1 MKLQCNVHLQLRT
14 TALINP
20 EPSQFFYPLNNFVT
34 YDEAVEYL
42 FSQLPMFH
50 RIGAAAYKPDIGNIS
65 KLCSDLGNP
74 HLKFPVLHIAGSNGK
89 GSTSHLTASVLMEA
103 GYKVGLFTSPHLK
116 DYRERIRVNGK
127 KIDPSFVANFVEQS
141 KASWKSIE
149 PSFFEITTFLAF
161 HYFAEQQVD
170 IAIIEVGMG
179 GRLDSTNIVDPIVTA
194 ITSISLDHTQFLG
207 DTLELIAKEKAGII
221 KEKIPVVLG
230 EIPLGARQEII
241 EIAKLKNAPLTM
253 SASLLPPKSVLEGSY
268 QLFNEK
274 TSFGILLQLQKLNW
288 NISNENITDG
298 FLRVIE
304 NTHLM
309 GRWQVIGNAPLT
321 VAEVAHNEEGITF
334 LVEKIKT
341 LSFNK
346 LHIVIGMV
354 NDKDHS
360 QVLSLLPKEA
370 EYYFVQADIP
380 RALPKE
386 ELQAKASDFM
396 LKGNCYPNV
405 HSGIDAAKAAS
416 SSEDLIVVTG
426 SIFTVAEILPEED

>member
-1 MKLQCNVHLQLRT
+1 VNY
-14 TALINP
+14 
-20 EPSQFFYPLNNFVT
+20 E
-34 YDEAVEYL
+34 EAVEYL

-65 KLCSDLGNP
+65 QLSAALGNP
-74 HLKFPVLHIAGSNGK
+74 HLKFPVVHIAGSNGK

-127 KIDPSFVANFVEQS
+127 KIDPSFVADFVAQS
-141 KASWKSIE
+141 KESWKNIE
-149 PSFFEITTFLAF
+149 PSFFEITTALAF
-161 HYFAEQQVD
+161 HYFAEEKVD
-170 IAIIEVGMG
+170 IAVIEVGMG
-179 GRLDSTNIVDPIVTA
+179 GRLDSTNIVDPVVTA
-194 ITSISLDHTQFLG
+194 ITSISKDHMQFLG

-221 KEKIPVVLG
+221 KEKIPVVIG
-230 EIPLGARQEII
+230 EIPSGARQEII
-241 EIAKLKNAPLTM
+241 EIAKLKNAPLTI
-253 SASLLPPKSVLEGSY
+253 SASLLPPKSALEGSY

-288 NISNENITDG
+288 NISNENIENG

-309 GRWQVIGNAPLT
+309 GRWQVLGTHPLT

-334 LVEKIKT
+334 LVEKLKT
-341 LSFNK
+341 LSFKK

-386 ELQAKASDFM
+386 ELQAKALEFM
-396 LKGNCYPNV
+396 LKGNCYVNV
-405 HSGIDAAKAAS
+405 HSGLEAAKSAS
-416 SSEDLIVVTG
+416 SNDDLILVTG

>member
-1 MKLQCNVHLQLRT
+1 
-14 TALINP
+14 
-20 EPSQFFYPLNNFVT
+20 VT
-34 YDEAVEYL
+34 YEEAVAYL

-65 KLCSDLGNP
+65 QLCEALGNP
-74 HLKFPVLHIAGSNGK
+74 HLKFPVVHIAGSNGK

-127 KIDPSFVANFVEQS
+127 KIDEAFVAEFVSQS
-141 KASWKSIE
+141 KESWKSIE
-149 PSFFEITTFLAF
+149 PSFFEITTALAF
-161 HYFAEQQVD
+161 HYFAEQEVD

-179 GRLDSTNIVDPIVTA
+179 GRLDSTNIVRPSVTA
-194 ITSISLDHTQFLG
+194 ITSISKDHTQFLG

-221 KEKIPVVLG
+221 KQHIPVILG
-230 EIPLGARQEII
+230 ELPDKAKSEIEII
-241 EIAKLKNAPLTM
+241 ALSKESNIIDSTILEA
-253 SASLLPPKSVLEGSY
+253 PKSALEGSY
-268 QLFNEK
+268 QLFNER
-274 TSFGILLQLQKLNW
+274 TSFGIIKELQKLNW
-288 NISNENITDG
+288 NISNENITQG

-304 NTHLM
+304 NTHLL
-309 GRWQVIGNAPLT
+309 GRWQVLGNAPMT
-321 VAEVAHNEEGITF
+321 VAEVAHNEEGIAF

-341 LSFNK
+341 LSFKK
-346 LHIVIGMV
+346 LHVVIGMV

-386 ELQAKASDFM
+386 ELQLKASEFI
-396 LKGNCYPNV
+396 LKGRCYPNV
-405 HSGIDAAKAAS
+405 HSGLQAAQEKSDAN
-416 SSEDLIVVTG
+416 DLIIVTG

>member
-1 MKLQCNVHLQLRT
+1 M
-14 TALINP
+14 
-20 EPSQFFYPLNNFVT
+20 T
-34 YDEAVEYL
+34 YDEAVAYL

-65 KLCSDLGNP
+65 QLCDALGNP
-74 HLKFPVLHIAGSNGK
+74 HLKFPVVHIAGSNGK

-127 KIDPSFVANFVEQS
+127 KIAPSFVANFVEQS
-141 KASWKSIE
+141 KESWKNIE
-149 PSFFEITTFLAF
+149 PSFFEITTALAF
-161 HYFAEQQVD
+161 HYFAQEQVD
-170 IAIIEVGMG
+170 IAVIEVGMG
-179 GRLDSTNIVDPIVTA
+179 GRLDSTNIVNPEVTA

-207 DTLELIAKEKAGII
+207 DTLELIAKEKAGIV
-221 KEKIPVVLG
+221 KENIPVVIG
-230 EIPLGARQEII
+230 EIPSGARREII
-241 EIAKLKNAPLTM
+241 EIAKRKNAPLTI
-253 SASLLPPKSVLEGSY
+253 SASLLPPKSALEGSY

-274 TSFGILLQLQKLNW
+274 TAFGILLQLQKLNW
-288 NISNENITDG
+288 NISNENIATG
-298 FLRVIE
+298 FLRVVE

-309 GRWQVIGNAPLT
+309 GRWQVLASGPLT

-334 LVEKIKT
+334 LAEKLKT
-341 LSFNK
+341 LSFQK

-386 ELQAKASDFM
+386 ELQIKASEFM
-396 LKGNCYPNV
+396 LKGKCYPNV
-405 HSGIDAAKAAS
+405 HSGLDAAKAAS
-416 SSEDLIVVTG
+416 SKDDLIVVTG

>member
-1 MKLQCNVHLQLRT
+1 
-14 TALINP
+14 
-20 EPSQFFYPLNNFVT
+20 VT
-34 YDEAVEYL
+34 YEEAVEYL

-65 KLCSDLGNP
+65 QLCEALGNP
-74 HLKFPVLHIAGSNGK
+74 HLKFPVAHIAGSNGK
-89 GSTSHLTASVLMEA
+89 GSTSHLTASVLIEA

-141 KASWKSIE
+141 KESWKEIE
-149 PSFFEITTFLAF
+149 PSFFEITTALAF

-170 IAIIEVGMG
+170 IAVIEVGMG
-179 GRLDSTNIVDPIVTA
+179 GRLDSTNIVQPVVTA
-194 ITSISLDHTQFLG
+194 ITSISKDHTQFLG

-221 KEKIPVVLG
+221 KEKIPIVLG
-230 EIPLGARQEII
+230 EIPSGAREEII
-241 EIAKLKNAPLTM
+241 EIAKLKNAPLTI
-253 SASLLPPKSVLEGSY
+253 SASLFPPKSALEGSY

-274 TSFGILLQLQKLNW
+274 TSFGILLELQKLKW
-288 NISNENITDG
+288 NISNENIAEG
-298 FLRVIE
+298 FRRVIE

-309 GRWQVIGNAPLT
+309 GRWQILAPEPLT

-334 LVEKIKT
+334 LVEKLKT

-346 LHIVIGMV
+346 LRIVIGMV

-386 ELQAKASDFM
+386 ELQAKASEFM

-405 HSGIDAAKAAS
+405 HSGLDAANAAS
-416 SSEDLIVVTG
+416 SKDDLILVTG

>member
-1 MKLQCNVHLQLRT
+1 
-14 TALINP
+14 
-20 EPSQFFYPLNNFVT
+20 
-34 YDEAVEYL
+34 
-42 FSQLPMFH
+42 MFH

-65 KLCSDLGNP
+65 QLCEALGNP
-74 HLKFPVLHIAGSNGK
+74 HLKFPVVHIAGSNGK
-89 GSTSHLTASVLMEA
+89 GSTSHLTASALMEA

-141 KASWKSIE
+141 KESWKNIE
-149 PSFFEITTFLAF
+149 PSFFEITTALAF
-161 HYFAEQQVD
+161 HYFAHEQVD
-170 IAIIEVGMG
+170 IAVIEVGMG
-179 GRLDSTNIVDPIVTA
+179 GGLDSTNIVDPVVTA

-207 DTLELIAKEKAGII
+207 DTLELIAKEKAGIV
-221 KEKIPVVLG
+221 KENIPVVIG
-230 EIPLGARQEII
+230 EIPSGARQEII
-241 EIAKLKNAPLTM
+241 EIAKLKNAPLTI
-253 SASLLPPKSVLEGSY
+253 SASLLPPKSALEGSY

-288 NISNENITDG
+288 NISNENITEG
-298 FLRVIE
+298 FLRVVE

-309 GRWQVIGNAPLT
+309 GRWQVLATEPLT

-341 LSFNK
+341 LSFQK
-346 LHIVIGMV
+346 LHMVIGMV

-386 ELQAKASDFM
+386 DLQAKASGFM
-396 LKGNCYPNV
+396 LKGNSYPNV
-405 HSGIDAAKAAS
+405 HSGLDAAKAAS
-416 SSEDLIVVTG
+416 SKDDLIVITG

>member
-1 MKLQCNVHLQLRT
+1 
-14 TALINP
+14 
-20 EPSQFFYPLNNFVT
+20 
-34 YDEAVEYL
+34 
-42 FSQLPMFH
+42 MFH

-65 KLCSDLGNP
+65 QLSAALGNP
-74 HLKFPVLHIAGSNGK
+74 HLKFPVVHIAGSNGK

-127 KIDPSFVANFVEQS
+127 KIDPSFVADFVAQS
-141 KASWKSIE
+141 KESWKNIE
-149 PSFFEITTFLAF
+149 PSFFEITTALAF
-161 HYFAEQQVD
+161 HYFAEEKVD
-170 IAIIEVGMG
+170 IAVIEVGMG
-179 GRLDSTNIVDPIVTA
+179 GRLDSTNVVHPVVTA
-194 ITSISLDHTQFLG
+194 ITSISKDHMQFLG

-221 KEKIPVVLG
+221 KEKIPVVIG
-230 EIPLGARQEII
+230 EIPSGARQEII
-241 EIAKLKNAPLTM
+241 EIAKLKNAPLTI
-253 SASLLPPKSVLEGSY
+253 SASLLPPKSALEGSY

-274 TSFGILLQLQKLNW
+274 TSFGILLQLKKLNW
-288 NISNENITDG
+288 NISNENIQNG

-309 GRWQVIGNAPLT
+309 GRWQVLGTHPLT

-334 LVEKIKT
+334 LVEKLKT
-341 LSFNK
+341 LSFKK

-386 ELQAKASDFM
+386 ELQAKALEFM
-396 LKGNCYPNV
+396 FKGSCYVNV
-405 HSGIDAAKAAS
+405 HSGLEAAKSAS
-416 SSEDLIVVTG
+416 SNDDLIVVTG

>member
-1 MKLQCNVHLQLRT
+1 M
-14 TALINP
+14 
-20 EPSQFFYPLNNFVT
+20 T
-34 YDEAVEYL
+34 YEEAVEYL

-65 KLCSDLGNP
+65 QLCEALGNP
-74 HLKFPVLHIAGSNGK
+74 HLKFPVVHIAGSNGK

-127 KIDPSFVANFVEQS
+127 KIDPAFVANFVEQS
-141 KASWKSIE
+141 KESWKNIE
-149 PSFFEITTFLAF
+149 PSFFEITTALAF
-161 HYFAEQQVD
+161 HYFAQEQVD
-170 IAIIEVGMG
+170 IAVIEVGMG
-179 GRLDSTNIVDPIVTA
+179 GRLDSTNIVEPVVTA
-194 ITSISLDHTQFLG
+194 ITSISKDHTQFLG

-230 EIPLGARQEII
+230 EIPSGAREEII
-241 EIAKLKNAPLTM
+241 EIAQLKNAPLTV
-253 SASLLPPKSVLEGSY
+253 SASLLPPISALEGSY

-274 TSFGILLQLQKLNW
+274 TSFGILLELQKSKW
-288 NISNENITDG
+288 NISNENISDG

-309 GRWQVIGNAPLT
+309 GRWQILSKEPLT

-334 LVEKIKT
+334 LVEKLKT
-341 LSFNK
+341 LSFKN
-346 LHIVIGMV
+346 LHVVIGMV

-386 ELQAKASDFM
+386 ELQAKASEFI

-405 HSGIDAAKAAS
+405 HSGLEAAKAAGS
-416 SSEDLIVVTG
+416 KDDLIVVTG
-426 SIFTVAEILPEED
+426 SIFTVAEIFPEED

>member
-1 MKLQCNVHLQLRT
+1 
-14 TALINP
+14 
-20 EPSQFFYPLNNFVT
+20 VT
-34 YDEAVEYL
+34 YEEAVEYL

-65 KLCSDLGNP
+65 QLCEALGNP
-74 HLKFPVLHIAGSNGK
+74 HLKFPVVHIAGSNGK

-141 KASWKSIE
+141 KESWKNIE
-149 PSFFEITTFLAF
+149 PSFFEITTALAF
-161 HYFAEQQVD
+161 HYFALEQVD

-179 GRLDSTNIVDPIVTA
+179 GRLDSTNIVQPVVTA

-221 KEKIPVVLG
+221 KENIPVVIG
-230 EIPLGARQEII
+230 EIPFGARQEII
-241 EIAKLKNAPLTM
+241 EIAQLKNAPLTM
-253 SASLLPPKSVLEGSY
+253 SASLLPPKSALEGSY

-274 TSFGILLQLQKLNW
+274 TSFGILLQLQKMNW
-288 NISNENITDG
+288 NISNENIAKG

-309 GRWQVIGNAPLT
+309 GRWQVLATDPLT

-334 LVEKIKT
+334 LVGKIKT
-341 LSFNK
+341 LSFHK

-386 ELQAKASDFM
+386 ELQAKASEFM

-405 HSGIDAAKAAS
+405 HSGLEAAKAAGAK
-416 SSEDLIVVTG
+416 EDLIVITG

>member
-1 MKLQCNVHLQLRT
+1 
-14 TALINP
+14 
-20 EPSQFFYPLNNFVT
+20 VT
-34 YDEAVEYL
+34 YEEAVEYL

-65 KLCSDLGNP
+65 QLCEALGNP
-74 HLKFPVLHIAGSNGK
+74 HLKFPVVHIAGSNGK

-141 KASWKSIE
+141 KESWKNIE
-149 PSFFEITTFLAF
+149 PSFFEITTALAF
-161 HYFAEQQVD
+161 HYFAQEQVD
-170 IAIIEVGMG
+170 IAVIEVGMG
-179 GRLDSTNIVDPIVTA
+179 GRLDSTNIVQPIVTA
-194 ITSISLDHTQFLG
+194 ITSISKDHTQFLG
-207 DTLELIAKEKAGII
+207 DTHELIAREKGGII
-221 KEKIPVVLG
+221 KQSIPVVLG
-230 EIPLGARQEII
+230 ELPVAAKIEIEII
-241 EIAKLKNAPLTM
+241 AQAKDSNIIDSTTIDA
-253 SASLLPPKSVLEGSY
+253 PKSALEGSY
-268 QLFNEK
+268 QLFNER
-274 TSFGILLQLQKLNW
+274 TSFGIIKELQKLNW
-288 NISNENITDG
+288 KISEEQIQTG
-298 FLRVIE
+298 FSKVIE

-309 GRWQVIGNAPLT
+309 GRWQVIGNKPLT
-321 VAEVAHNEEGITF
+321 VAEVAHNEEGIAF
-334 LVEKIKT
+334 LSQKIKSLT
-341 LSFNK
+341 YNK
-346 LHIVIGMV
+346 LHLVIGMV

-386 ELQAKASDFM
+386 ELQAKASEFM

-405 HSGIDAAKAAS
+405 HSGLEAAKAAGS
-416 SSEDLIVVTG
+416 KEDLIVITG

>member
-1 MKLQCNVHLQLRT
+1 MNY
-14 TALINP
+14 
-20 EPSQFFYPLNNFVT
+20 E
-34 YDEAVEYL
+34 EAVEYL

-65 KLCSDLGNP
+65 QLSAALGNP
-74 HLKFPVLHIAGSNGK
+74 HLKFPVVHIAGSNGK

-127 KIDPSFVANFVEQS
+127 KIDPSFVAKFVTQS
-141 KASWKSIE
+141 KESWINIE
-149 PSFFEITTFLAF
+149 PSFFEITTALAF
-161 HYFAEQQVD
+161 HYFAEEKVD
-170 IAIIEVGMG
+170 IAVIEVGMG
-179 GRLDSTNIVDPIVTA
+179 GRLDSTNVVHPVVTA
-194 ITSISLDHTQFLG
+194 ITSISKDHMQFLG

-221 KEKIPVVLG
+221 KEKIPVVIG
-230 EIPLGARQEII
+230 EIPSGARQEII
-241 EIAKLKNAPLTM
+241 EIAKLKNAPLTI
-253 SASLLPPKSVLEGSY
+253 SASLLPPKSALEGSY

-288 NISNENITDG
+288 NISNENIENG

-309 GRWQVIGNAPLT
+309 GRWQVLGTHPLT

-334 LVEKIKT
+334 LVEKLKT
-341 LSFNK
+341 LSFKK

-386 ELQAKASDFM
+386 ELQAKALEFM
-396 LKGNCYPNV
+396 LKGSCYVNV
-405 HSGIDAAKAAS
+405 HSGLHAAKAAS
-416 SSEDLIVVTG
+416 SKNDLIVVTG

>member
-1 MKLQCNVHLQLRT
+1 M
-14 TALINP
+14 
-20 EPSQFFYPLNNFVT
+20 T
-34 YDEAVEYL
+34 YEEAVEYL

-65 KLCSDLGNP
+65 QLSADLGNP
-74 HLKFPVLHIAGSNGK
+74 HLKFPVVHIAGSNGK
-89 GSTSHLTASVLMEA
+89 GSTSHLIASVLMEA

-116 DYRERIRVNGK
+116 DYRERIRVNGE
-127 KIDPSFVANFVEQS
+127 KIDPLFVANFVEQS
-141 KASWKSIE
+141 KESWKSIE
-149 PSFFEITTFLAF
+149 PSFFEITTALAF

-170 IAIIEVGMG
+170 IAVIEVGMG
-179 GRLDSTNIVDPIVTA
+179 GRLDSTNIVQPLVTA
-194 ITSISLDHTQFLG
+194 ITSISKDHTQFLG
-207 DTLELIAKEKAGII
+207 DTHKLIAREKAGII
-221 KEKIPVVLG
+221 KQNIPIVLG
-230 EIPLGARQEII
+230 ELPNEAKTEIKK
-241 EIAKLKNAPLTM
+241 IAHEKDSNIIDSTILNAPK
-253 SASLLPPKSVLEGSY
+253 SALEGSY
-268 QLFNEK
+268 QLFNER
-274 TSFGILLQLQKLNW
+274 TAFGILQELQKLNW
-288 NISNENITDG
+288 NISEEHIQSG

-321 VAEVAHNEEGITF
+321 VAEVAHNEEGISF
-334 LVEKIKT
+334 LAQKIKS
-341 LSFNK
+341 LSFKK
-346 LHIVIGMV
+346 LHLVIGMV

-386 ELQAKASDFM
+386 ELQAKALEFM

-405 HSGIDAAKAAS
+405 HSGLKTAIENS
-416 SSEDLIVVTG
+416 SVNDLVIVTG

>member
-1 MKLQCNVHLQLRT
+1 
-14 TALINP
+14 
-20 EPSQFFYPLNNFVT
+20 VT
-34 YDEAVEYL
+34 YDEAVAYL

-65 KLCSDLGNP
+65 QLCEALGNP
-74 HLKFPVLHIAGSNGK
+74 HLKFPVVHIAGSNGK

-127 KIDPSFVANFVEQS
+127 KIEPSFVANFVEQS
-141 KASWKSIE
+141 KESWKNIE
-149 PSFFEITTFLAF
+149 PSFFEITTALAF
-161 HYFAEQQVD
+161 HYFAEEQVD
-170 IAIIEVGMG
+170 IAVIEVGMG
-179 GRLDSTNIVDPIVTA
+179 GRLDSTNIVDPVVTA

-221 KEKIPVVLG
+221 KETIPVVLG
-230 EIPLGARQEII
+230 EIPSGARQEII
-241 EIAKLKNAPLTM
+241 EIAKLKNASLTL
-253 SASLLPPKSVLEGSY
+253 SASLLPPKSALEGSY

-274 TSFGILLQLQKLNW
+274 TAFGILLQLQQLNW
-288 NISNENITDG
+288 NISNENIAKG

-309 GRWQVIGNAPLT
+309 GRWQILASEPLT

-334 LVEKIKT
+334 LVEKLKT
-341 LSFNK
+341 LSFHK

-360 QVLSLLPKEA
+360 QVLSLLPQEA
-370 EYYFVQADIP
+370 EYYFVQANIP

-386 ELQAKASDFM
+386 ELQTKASDFM

-405 HSGIDAAKAAS
+405 HSGLDAAKAAS
-416 SSEDLIVVTG
+416 SKDDLIVITG

>member
-1 MKLQCNVHLQLRT
+1 
-14 TALINP
+14 
-20 EPSQFFYPLNNFVT
+20 VT
-34 YDEAVEYL
+34 YEEAVEYL

-65 KLCSDLGNP
+65 QLCDALGNP
-74 HLKFPVLHIAGSNGK
+74 HLKFPVVHVAGSNGK

-127 KIDPSFVANFVEQS
+127 KIDKTFVAEFVAQS
-141 KASWKSIE
+141 KESWKSIE
-149 PSFFEITTFLAF
+149 PSFFEITTALAF
-161 HYFAEQQVD
+161 HYFAEERVE
-170 IAIIEVGMG
+170 IAVIEVGMG
-179 GRLDSTNIVDPIVTA
+179 GRLDSTNIVQPIVTA
-194 ITSISLDHTQFLG
+194 ITSISKDHTQFLG
-207 DTLELIAKEKAGII
+207 DTHELIAREKGGII
-221 KEKIPVVLG
+221 KQNIPIVLG
-230 EIPLGARQEII
+230 KLPIEAKI
-241 EIAKLKNAPLTM
+241 EIEKTAHEKDSNIIDSTILNAPK
-253 SASLLPPKSVLEGSY
+253 SALEGSY
-268 QLFNEK
+268 QLFNER
-274 TSFGILLQLQKLNW
+274 TAFGILQELQKLNW
-288 NISNENITDG
+288 NISNENVAEG
-298 FLRVIE
+298 FLRVME

-309 GRWQVIGNAPLT
+309 GRWQVLANHPLT

-334 LVEKIKT
+334 LVEKLKT
-341 LSFNK
+341 LSFQK

-360 QVLSLLPKEA
+360 QVLSLLPQEA

-386 ELQAKASDFM
+386 ELQTKALEFM

-405 HSGIDAAKAAS
+405 HSGLEAAKAAS
-416 SSEDLIVVTG
+416 SKDDLIVVTG

>member
-1 MKLQCNVHLQLRT
+1 M
-14 TALINP
+14 
-20 EPSQFFYPLNNFVT
+20 T
-34 YDEAVEYL
+34 YDEAVAYL

-65 KLCSDLGNP
+65 QLCDALGNP
-74 HLKFPVLHIAGSNGK
+74 HLKFPVVHIAGSNGK

-141 KASWKSIE
+141 KESWKKIE
-149 PSFFEITTFLAF
+149 PSFFEITTALAF
-161 HYFAEQQVD
+161 HYFAEEQVD
-170 IAIIEVGMG
+170 IAVIEVGMG
-179 GRLDSTNIVDPIVTA
+179 GRLDSTNIVQPVVTA

-221 KEKIPVVLG
+221 KENIPVVIG
-230 EIPLGARQEII
+230 EIPSGARQEII
-241 EIAKLKNAPLTM
+241 EIAKLKNAPLTI
-253 SASLLPPKSVLEGSY
+253 SASLLPPKSALEGSY

-274 TSFGILLQLQKLNW
+274 TSFGILLQLQKMNW
-288 NISNENITDG
+288 NISNEKIATG

-309 GRWQVIGNAPLT
+309 GRWQVLATEPLT

-334 LVEKIKT
+334 LVEKLKT
-341 LSFNK
+341 LSFQK
-346 LHIVIGMV
+346 IHMVIGMV

-386 ELQAKASDFM
+386 DLQAKALDFM

-405 HSGIDAAKAAS
+405 HSGLNAAKAAS
-416 SSEDLIVVTG
+416 SKEDLIVVTG

>member
-1 MKLQCNVHLQLRT
+1 M
-14 TALINP
+14 
-20 EPSQFFYPLNNFVT
+20 T
-34 YDEAVEYL
+34 YEEAVEYL

-65 KLCSDLGNP
+65 QLSADLGNP
-74 HLKFPVLHIAGSNGK
+74 HLKFPVIHIAGSNGK

-127 KIDPSFVANFVEQS
+127 KIDKTFVAEFVAQS
-141 KASWKSIE
+141 KESWKSIE
-149 PSFFEITTFLAF
+149 PSFFEITTALAF
-161 HYFAEQQVD
+161 HYFAQEQVD
-170 IAIIEVGMG
+170 IAVIEVGMG
-179 GRLDSTNIVDPIVTA
+179 GRLDSTNIVQPVVTA

-221 KEKIPVVLG
+221 KENIPVVLG
-230 EIPLGARQEII
+230 EIPFGARQEII
-241 EIAKLKNAPLTM
+241 DIAQLKNAPLTM
-253 SASLLPPKSVLEGSY
+253 SASLLPPKSALEGSY

-274 TSFGILLQLQKLNW
+274 TSFGILLQLQKMNW
-288 NISNENITDG
+288 NISNENIDKG

-309 GRWQVIGNAPLT
+309 GRWQILATGPLT

-334 LVEKIKT
+334 LVGKIKT
-341 LSFNK
+341 LSFHK

-396 LKGNCYPNV
+396 LKGYCYPNV
-405 HSGIDAAKAAS
+405 HSGLKTARENS
-416 SSEDLIVVTG
+416 SANDLVIVTG

>member
-1 MKLQCNVHLQLRT
+1 VNY
-14 TALINP
+14 
-20 EPSQFFYPLNNFVT
+20 E
-34 YDEAVEYL
+34 EAVEYL

-65 KLCSDLGNP
+65 QLSAALGNP
-74 HLKFPVLHIAGSNGK
+74 HLKFPVVHIAGSNGK

-127 KIDPSFVANFVEQS
+127 KIDPSFVANFVEHS
-141 KASWKSIE
+141 KESWKSIE
-149 PSFFEITTFLAF
+149 PSFFEITTALAF
-161 HYFAEQQVD
+161 HYFAEEQVD
-170 IAIIEVGMG
+170 IAVIEVGMG
-179 GRLDSTNIVDPIVTA
+179 GRLDSTNIVQPVVTA
-194 ITSISLDHTQFLG
+194 ITSISKDHMQFLG

-230 EIPLGARQEII
+230 EIPTRARAEILA
-241 EIAKLKNAPLTM
+241 IAKNKNAPVTF
-253 SASLLPPKSVLEGSY
+253 STSLLPPKSALEGSY
-268 QLFNEK
+268 QLFNER
-274 TSFGILLQLQKLNW
+274 TSFGILLELQKLKW
-288 NISNENITDG
+288 NISEEHIQSG

-321 VAEVAHNEEGITF
+321 VAEVAHNEEGISF
-334 LVEKIKT
+334 LSQKIKS
-341 LSFNK
+341 LSFKK
-346 LHIVIGMV
+346 LHMVIGMV

-360 QVLSLLPKEA
+360 QVLSLLPKDA

-386 ELQAKASDFM
+386 ELQIKALEFM
-396 LKGNCYPNV
+396 LKGKCYSSV
-405 HSGIDAAKAAS
+405 H
-416 SSEDLIVVTG
+416 
-426 SIFTVAEILPEED
+426 

>member
-1 MKLQCNVHLQLRT
+1 
-14 TALINP
+14 
-20 EPSQFFYPLNNFVT
+20 
-34 YDEAVEYL
+34 
-42 FSQLPMFH
+42 MFH

-65 KLCSDLGNP
+65 QLCQALGNP
-74 HLKFPVLHIAGSNGK
+74 HLKFPVVHIAGSNGK

-141 KASWKSIE
+141 KESWKSIE
-149 PSFFEITTFLAF
+149 PSFFEITTALAF
-161 HYFAEQQVD
+161 HYFAQEQVD
-170 IAIIEVGMG
+170 IAVIEVGMG
-179 GRLDSTNIVDPIVTA
+179 GRLDSTNIVQPVVTA

-207 DTLELIAKEKAGII
+207 GTLELIAKEKAGII
-221 KEKIPVVLG
+221 KENIPVVIG
-230 EIPLGARQEII
+230 EIPSGARQEII
-241 EIAKLKNAPLTM
+241 EIAKLKNAPLTI
-253 SASLLPPKSVLEGSY
+253 SASLLPPKSALEGSY

-288 NISNENITDG
+288 NISNENITEG
-298 FLRVIE
+298 FLRVVE

-309 GRWQVIGNAPLT
+309 GRWQVLATEPLT

-334 LVEKIKT
+334 LVEKLKT
-341 LSFNK
+341 LSFHK
-346 LHIVIGMV
+346 LHMVIGMV

-405 HSGIDAAKAAS
+405 HSGLETAKAVAS
-416 SSEDLIVVTG
+416 KDDLIVVTG

>member
-1 MKLQCNVHLQLRT
+1 MNY
-14 TALINP
+14 
-20 EPSQFFYPLNNFVT
+20 E
-34 YDEAVEYL
+34 EAVEYL

-65 KLCSDLGNP
+65 QLSAALGNP
-74 HLKFPVLHIAGSNGK
+74 HLKFPVVHIAGSNGK

-127 KIDPSFVANFVEQS
+127 KIDPSFVADFVAQS
-141 KASWKSIE
+141 KESWKNIE
-149 PSFFEITTFLAF
+149 PSFFEITTALAF
-161 HYFAEQQVD
+161 HYFAEEKVD
-170 IAIIEVGMG
+170 IAVIEVGMG
-179 GRLDSTNIVDPIVTA
+179 GRLDSTNIVDPVVTA
-194 ITSISLDHTQFLG
+194 ITSISKDHMQFLG

-221 KEKIPVVLG
+221 KEKIPVVIG
-230 EIPLGARQEII
+230 EIPSGARQEII
-241 EIAKLKNAPLTM
+241 EIAKLKNAPVTI
-253 SASLLPPKSVLEGSY
+253 SASLLPPKSALEGSY

-274 TSFGILLQLQKLNW
+274 TSFGILLQLKKLNW
-288 NISNENITDG
+288 NISNENIENG

-309 GRWQVIGNAPLT
+309 GRWQVLGTHPLT

-334 LVEKIKT
+334 LVEKLKT
-341 LSFNK
+341 LSFKK

-386 ELQAKASDFM
+386 ELQAKALEFM
-396 LKGNCYPNV
+396 LKGSYYVNV
-405 HSGIDAAKAAS
+405 HSGLEAAKSAS
-416 SSEDLIVVTG
+416 SNDDLIVVTG

>member
-1 MKLQCNVHLQLRT
+1 M
-14 TALINP
+14 
-20 EPSQFFYPLNNFVT
+20 T
-34 YDEAVEYL
+34 YDEAVAYL

-65 KLCSDLGNP
+65 QLCEALGNP
-74 HLKFPVLHIAGSNGK
+74 HLKFPVVHIAGSNGK

-127 KIDPSFVANFVEQS
+127 KIDPSFVADFVEKS
-141 KASWKSIE
+141 KESWKNIE
-149 PSFFEITTFLAF
+149 PSFFEITTALAF
-161 HYFAEQQVD
+161 HYFAQEQVD
-170 IAIIEVGMG
+170 IAVIEVGMG
-179 GRLDSTNIVDPIVTA
+179 GRLDSTNIVHPVVTA

-221 KEKIPVVLG
+221 KETIPVVLG
-230 EIPLGARQEII
+230 EIPSGARQEII
-241 EIAKLKNAPLTM
+241 EIAKLKNASLTI
-253 SASLLPPKSVLEGSY
+253 SASLLPPKSALEGSY

-274 TSFGILLQLQKLNW
+274 TAFGILLQLQQLNW
-288 NISNENITDG
+288 NISNENIAKG

-309 GRWQVIGNAPLT
+309 GRWQILASEPLT

-334 LVEKIKT
+334 LVEKLKT
-341 LSFNK
+341 LSFHK

-360 QVLSLLPKEA
+360 QVLSLLPQEA
-370 EYYFVQADIP
+370 EYYFVQANIP

-386 ELQAKASDFM
+386 ELQTKASDFM

-405 HSGIDAAKAAS
+405 HSGVDAAKAAS
-416 SSEDLIVVTG
+416 SKDDLIVITG

>member
-1 MKLQCNVHLQLRT
+1 
-14 TALINP
+14 
-20 EPSQFFYPLNNFVT
+20 VT
-34 YDEAVEYL
+34 YEEAVEYL

-65 KLCSDLGNP
+65 QLCEALGNP
-74 HLKFPVLHIAGSNGK
+74 HLKFPVVHIAGSNGK

-127 KIDPSFVANFVEQS
+127 KIDKSFVAEFVEHS
-141 KASWKSIE
+141 KESWRSIE
-149 PSFFEITTFLAF
+149 PSFFEITTALAF
-161 HYFAEQQVD
+161 HYFAKQSVD

-179 GRLDSTNIVDPIVTA
+179 GRLDSTNIVQPVVTA
-194 ITSISLDHTQFLG
+194 ITSISKDHTQFLG

-221 KEKIPVVLG
+221 KEKIPVILG
-230 EIPLGARQEII
+230 DIPTSARQEII
-241 EIAKLKNAPLTM
+241 EIAKLKNAPVTI
-253 SASLLPPKSVLEGSY
+253 STSLLPPKSALEGSY

-274 TSFGILLQLQKLNW
+274 TSFGILLQLQKMNW
-288 NISNENITDG
+288 NISNENIAKG
-298 FLRVIE
+298 FLSVIE

-309 GRWQVIGNAPLT
+309 GRWQLLSTEPLT

-334 LVEKIKT
+334 LVDKLKT
-341 LSFNK
+341 LSFHK

-360 QVLSLLPKEA
+360 RVLSLLPKEA

-380 RALPKE
+380 RALPKK
-386 ELQAKASDFM
+386 ELQAKALDFM

-405 HSGIDAAKAAS
+405 RSGLKAANIAS
-416 SSEDLIVVTG
+416 SKDDLILVTG

>member
-1 MKLQCNVHLQLRT
+1 
-14 TALINP
+14 
-20 EPSQFFYPLNNFVT
+20 
-34 YDEAVEYL
+34 
-42 FSQLPMFH
+42 MFH

-65 KLCSDLGNP
+65 QLSAALGNP
-74 HLKFPVLHIAGSNGK
+74 HLKFPVVHIAGSNGK

-127 KIDPSFVANFVEQS
+127 KIDPSFVADFVAQS
-141 KASWKSIE
+141 KESWKNIE
-149 PSFFEITTFLAF
+149 PSFFEITTALAF
-161 HYFAEQQVD
+161 HYFAEEKVD
-170 IAIIEVGMG
+170 IAVIEVGMG
-179 GRLDSTNIVDPIVTA
+179 GRLDSTNVVHPVVTA
-194 ITSISLDHTQFLG
+194 ITSISKDHMQFLG

-221 KEKIPVVLG
+221 KEKIPVVIG
-230 EIPLGARQEII
+230 EIPSGARQEII
-241 EIAKLKNAPLTM
+241 EIAKLKNAPLTI
-253 SASLLPPKSVLEGSY
+253 SASLLPPKSALEGSY

-288 NISNENITDG
+288 NISNENIENG

-309 GRWQVIGNAPLT
+309 GRWQVLGTHPLT

-334 LVEKIKT
+334 LVEKLKT
-341 LSFNK
+341 LSFKK

-386 ELQAKASDFM
+386 ELQAKALEFM
-396 LKGNCYPNV
+396 LKGSYYVNV
-405 HSGIDAAKAAS
+405 HSGLEAANAAAS
-416 SSEDLIVVTG
+416 KDDLIVVTG

>member
-1 MKLQCNVHLQLRT
+1 
-14 TALINP
+14 
-20 EPSQFFYPLNNFVT
+20 VT
-34 YDEAVEYL
+34 YEEAVEYL

-65 KLCSDLGNP
+65 QLSADLGNP
-74 HLKFPVLHIAGSNGK
+74 HLKFPVVHIAGSNGK
-89 GSTSHLTASVLMEA
+89 GSTSHLIASVLMEA

-141 KASWKSIE
+141 KESWKSIE
-149 PSFFEITTFLAF
+149 PSFFEITTALAF
-161 HYFAEQQVD
+161 HYFAEQKVD

-179 GRLDSTNIVDPIVTA
+179 GRLDSTNIVEPLVTA
-194 ITSISLDHTQFLG
+194 ITSISKDHTQFLG
-207 DTLELIAKEKAGII
+207 DTHELIAREKAGII
-221 KEKIPVVLG
+221 KQNIPIVLG
-230 EIPLGARQEII
+230 ELPIEAKTEI
-241 EIAKLKNAPLTM
+241 EKIAHEKDSNIIDSTILKA
-253 SASLLPPKSVLEGSY
+253 PKSALEGSY
-268 QLFNEK
+268 QLFNER
-274 TSFGILLQLQKLNW
+274 TAFGILQELQKLNW
-288 NISNENITDG
+288 IISEEHIQSG

-321 VAEVAHNEEGITF
+321 IAEVAHNEEGISF
-334 LVEKIKT
+334 LSQKIKS
-341 LSFNK
+341 LSFKK

-360 QVLSLLPKEA
+360 QVLSLLPIEA

-386 ELQAKASDFM
+386 ELQIKALEFM

-405 HSGIDAAKAAS
+405 HSGLKAAHENS
-416 SSEDLIVVTG
+416 SANDLIIVTG
-426 SIFTVAEILPEED
+426 SIFTVAEILPEEV

>member
-1 MKLQCNVHLQLRT
+1 M
-14 TALINP
+14 
-20 EPSQFFYPLNNFVT
+20 T
-34 YDEAVEYL
+34 YEEAVEYL

-65 KLCSDLGNP
+65 QLSADLGNP
-74 HLKFPVLHIAGSNGK
+74 HLKFPVVHIAGSNGK
-89 GSTSHLTASVLMEA
+89 GSTSHLIASVLMEA

-141 KASWKSIE
+141 KESWKSIE
-149 PSFFEITTFLAF
+149 PSFFEITTALAF
-161 HYFAEQQVD
+161 HYFAEQKVD

-179 GRLDSTNIVDPIVTA
+179 GRLDSTNIVQPLVTA
-194 ITSISLDHTQFLG
+194 ITSISKDHTQFLG
-207 DTLELIAKEKAGII
+207 DTHELIAREKGGII
-221 KEKIPVVLG
+221 KQNIPIVLG
-230 EIPLGARQEII
+230 ELPIEAKTEIEKIAQEKSSNII
-241 EIAKLKNAPLTM
+241 DSTRLNAP
-253 SASLLPPKSVLEGSY
+253 KSELEGSY
-268 QLFNEK
+268 QLFNER
-274 TSFGILLQLQKLNW
+274 TSFGILQELQKLNW
-288 NISNENITDG
+288 NISNENITEG

-309 GRWQVIGNAPLT
+309 GRWQILSNEPLT

-341 LSFNK
+341 LSYK
-346 LHIVIGMV
+346 QLHIVIGMV

-386 ELQAKASDFM
+386 ELQAKALEFM
-396 LKGNCYPNV
+396 LKGSCYANV
-405 HSGIDAAKAAS
+405 HSGLNAAYENS
-416 SSEDLIVVTG
+416 SVNDLVIVTG
-426 SIFTVAEILPEED
+426 SIFTVTEILPEED

>member
-1 MKLQCNVHLQLRT
+1 M
-14 TALINP
+14 
-20 EPSQFFYPLNNFVT
+20 T
-34 YDEAVEYL
+34 YEEAVEYL

-65 KLCSDLGNP
+65 QLSEDLGNP
-74 HLKFPVLHIAGSNGK
+74 HLKFPVVHVAGSNGK

-127 KIDPSFVANFVEQS
+127 KIDQSFVAEFVEHS
-141 KASWKSIE
+141 KESWKSIE
-149 PSFFEITTFLAF
+149 PSFFEITTALAF
-161 HYFAEQQVD
+161 HYFAEEQVD

-179 GRLDSTNIVDPIVTA
+179 GRLDSTNIVLPIVTA
-194 ITSISLDHTQFLG
+194 ITSISKDHTQFLG
-207 DTLELIAKEKAGII
+207 DTHELIAREKGGII
-221 KEKIPVVLG
+221 KLNIPVVLG
-230 EIPLGARQEII
+230 ELPAEAKI
-241 EIAKLKNAPLTM
+241 EIKLIALAKNSNIIDSTIL
-253 SASLLPPKSVLEGSY
+253 SAPKSSLEGSY
-268 QLFNEK
+268 QLFNER
-274 TSFGILLQLQKLNW
+274 TAFGIIKELQKINW
-288 NISNENITDG
+288 NISEDHIQSG

-321 VAEVAHNEEGITF
+321 VAEVAHNEEGISF
-334 LVEKIKT
+334 LSQKIKS
-341 LSFNK
+341 LSYNK

-360 QVLSLLPKEA
+360 QVLSLLPKDA
-370 EYYFVQADIP
+370 EYYFVQANIP

-386 ELQAKASDFM
+386 ELQTKAFEFM

-405 HSGIDAAKAAS
+405 YSGLTAAQENSMKN
-416 SSEDLIVVTG
+416 DLVIVTG
-426 SIFTVAEILPEED
+426 SIFTVAEILPEEN

>member
-1 MKLQCNVHLQLRT
+1 M
-14 TALINP
+14 
-20 EPSQFFYPLNNFVT
+20 T
-34 YDEAVEYL
+34 YEEAVEYL

-65 KLCSDLGNP
+65 QLCDALGNP
-74 HLKFPVLHIAGSNGK
+74 HLKFPVVHIAGSNGK
-89 GSTSHLTASVLMEA
+89 GSTSHLTASVLMAA

-116 DYRERIRVNGK
+116 DYRERIRINGK
-127 KIDPSFVANFVEQS
+127 KIDSTFVANFVEQS
-141 KASWKSIE
+141 KERWKTIE
-149 PSFFEITTFLAF
+149 PSFFEITTALAF
-161 HYFAEQQVD
+161 HYFAEQEVD

-179 GRLDSTNIVDPIVTA
+179 GRLDSTNIVQPVVTA
-194 ITSISLDHTQFLG
+194 ITSISKDHTQFLG

-230 EIPLGARQEII
+230 EIPLGALQEII
-241 EIAKLKNAPLTM
+241 EIAKLKNAPFTL
-253 SASLLPPKSVLEGSY
+253 SASLLSPKSVLAGSY

-288 NISNENITDG
+288 NISNENIAEG

-309 GRWQVIGNAPLT
+309 GRWQVLASHPLT

-334 LVEKIKT
+334 LVEKLKT
-341 LSFNK
+341 LSFQK
-346 LHIVIGMV
+346 IHVVIGMV

-386 ELQAKASDFM
+386 DLQAKASGFM

-405 HSGIDAAKAAS
+405 HSGLDAANKVS
-416 SSEDLIVVTG
+416 SKDDLIIVTG

>member
-1 MKLQCNVHLQLRT
+1 VNY
-14 TALINP
+14 
-20 EPSQFFYPLNNFVT
+20 E
-34 YDEAVEYL
+34 EAVDYL

-65 KLCSDLGNP
+65 KLCDDLGNP
-74 HLKFPVLHIAGSNGK
+74 HLKFPVVHIAGSNGK
-89 GSTSHLTASVLMEA
+89 GSTSHLTASVLMQA

-141 KASWKSIE
+141 KESWKSIE
-149 PSFFEITTFLAF
+149 PSFFEITTALAF
-161 HYFAEQQVD
+161 HYFAEQKVD

-179 GRLDSTNIVDPIVTA
+179 GRLDSTNIVQPVVTA
-194 ITSISLDHTQFLG
+194 ITSISKDHMQFLG

-253 SASLLPPKSVLEGSY
+253 GASLLPPKSELEGSY

-288 NISNENITDG
+288 NISNENITEG

-309 GRWQVIGNAPLT
+309 GRWQVLATEPLT

-341 LSFNK
+341 LPFQK

-386 ELQAKASDFM
+386 ELQTKALEFM

-405 HSGIDAAKAAS
+405 HSGLDAAKAAS
-416 SSEDLIVVTG
+416 SKDDLIAVTG

>member
-1 MKLQCNVHLQLRT
+1 
-14 TALINP
+14 
-20 EPSQFFYPLNNFVT
+20 
-34 YDEAVEYL
+34 
-42 FSQLPMFH
+42 MFH

-65 KLCSDLGNP
+65 QLCEALGNP
-74 HLKFPVLHIAGSNGK
+74 HLKFPVVHIAGSNGK
-89 GSTSHLTASVLMEA
+89 GSTSHLTASALMEA

-141 KASWKSIE
+141 KESWKNIE
-149 PSFFEITTFLAF
+149 PSFFEITTALAF
-161 HYFAEQQVD
+161 HYFAQEQVD
-170 IAIIEVGMG
+170 IAVIEVGMG
-179 GRLDSTNIVDPIVTA
+179 GRLDSTNIVQPVVTA

-207 DTLELIAKEKAGII
+207 DTLELIAKEKAGIV
-221 KEKIPVVLG
+221 KENIPVVIG
-230 EIPLGARQEII
+230 EIPSGARQEII
-241 EIAKLKNAPLTM
+241 EIAKLKNAPLTI
-253 SASLLPPKSVLEGSY
+253 SASLLPPKSALEGSY

-288 NISNENITDG
+288 NISNENITEG
-298 FLRVIE
+298 FLRVFE

-309 GRWQVIGNAPLT
+309 GRWQVLATEPLT

-334 LVEKIKT
+334 LVEKLKT
-341 LSFNK
+341 LSFQK

-405 HSGIDAAKAAS
+405 HSGLEAANAAAS
-416 SSEDLIVVTG
+416 KDDLIVVTG

>member
-1 MKLQCNVHLQLRT
+1 
-14 TALINP
+14 
-20 EPSQFFYPLNNFVT
+20 
-34 YDEAVEYL
+34 
-42 FSQLPMFH
+42 
-50 RIGAAAYKPDIGNIS
+50 
-65 KLCSDLGNP
+65 
-74 HLKFPVLHIAGSNGK
+74 
-89 GSTSHLTASVLMEA
+89 
-103 GYKVGLFTSPHLK
+103 
-116 DYRERIRVNGK
+116 
-127 KIDPSFVANFVEQS
+127 
-141 KASWKSIE
+141 
-149 PSFFEITTFLAF
+149 
-161 HYFAEQQVD
+161 
-170 IAIIEVGMG
+170 
-179 GRLDSTNIVDPIVTA
+179 
-194 ITSISLDHTQFLG
+194 DHTQFLG
-207 DTLELIAKEKAGII
+207 DTLGLIAKEKAGII
-221 KEKIPVVLG
+221 KEKTPVVLG
-230 EIPLGARQEII
+230 EIPLVARQEII

-253 SASLLPPKSVLEGSY
+253 SASLVPPKSALEGSY

-274 TSFGILLQLQKLNW
+274 TSFGILLQLQRMNW

-334 LVEKIKT
+334 LVEKLKS
-341 LSFNK
+341 LSFKK

-380 RALPKE
+380 RALQKE
-386 ELQAKASDFM
+386 DLQMKASEFG

-405 HSGIDAAKAAS
+405 HSGLDAAKEAS
-416 SSEDLIVVTG
+416 SKDGLIVVTG

>member
-1 MKLQCNVHLQLRT
+1 
-14 TALINP
+14 
-20 EPSQFFYPLNNFVT
+20 
-34 YDEAVEYL
+34 
-42 FSQLPMFH
+42 MFH

-65 KLCSDLGNP
+65 QLCDALGNP
-74 HLKFPVLHIAGSNGK
+74 HLKFPVVHIAGSNGK

-141 KASWKSIE
+141 KESWKSIE
-149 PSFFEITTFLAF
+149 PSFFEITTALAF
-161 HYFAEQQVD
+161 HYFAQEQVD
-170 IAIIEVGMG
+170 IAVIEVGMG
-179 GRLDSTNIVDPIVTA
+179 GRLDSTNIVHPVVTA

-221 KEKIPVVLG
+221 KENIPVVLG
-230 EIPLGARQEII
+230 EIPSGARQEII
-241 EIAKLKNAPLTM
+241 EIAKLKNAPLTI
-253 SASLLPPKSVLEGSY
+253 SASLLPPKSALEGSY

-288 NISNENITDG
+288 NISNENIAEG

-309 GRWQVIGNAPLT
+309 GRWQVLATEPLT

-334 LVEKIKT
+334 LVEKLKT
-341 LSFNK
+341 LSFQK
-346 LHIVIGMV
+346 IHMVIGMV

-405 HSGIDAAKAAS
+405 HSGLETANAAAS
-416 SSEDLIVVTG
+416 KDDLIVVTG

>member
-1 MKLQCNVHLQLRT
+1 M
-14 TALINP
+14 
-20 EPSQFFYPLNNFVT
+20 T
-34 YDEAVEYL
+34 YDEAVAYL

-65 KLCSDLGNP
+65 QLCDALGNP
-74 HLKFPVLHIAGSNGK
+74 HLKFPIVHIAGSNGK

-127 KIDPSFVANFVEQS
+127 KIDPSFVTNFVEQS
-141 KASWKSIE
+141 KESWKNID
-149 PSFFEITTFLAF
+149 PSFFEITTALAF
-161 HYFAEQQVD
+161 HYFAQEQVD

-179 GRLDSTNIVDPIVTA
+179 GRLDSTNIVHPVVTA

-221 KEKIPVVLG
+221 KENIPIVLG

-241 EIAKLKNAPLTM
+241 EIAKLKNAPLTL
-253 SASLLPPKSVLEGSY
+253 SASLLPPKSALEGSY

-274 TSFGILLQLQKLNW
+274 TAFGILLQLQKLNW
-288 NISNENITDG
+288 TISNENIAEG
-298 FLRVIE
+298 FLQVIE

-309 GRWQVIGNAPLT
+309 GRWQVLAAEPLT

-341 LSFNK
+341 LSFHK
-346 LHIVIGMV
+346 LHMVIGMV

-386 ELQAKASDFM
+386 ELQTKASGFM

-405 HSGIDAAKAAS
+405 HSGLEAAKAAS
-416 SSEDLIVVTG
+416 SINDLIIVTG
-426 SIFTVAEILPEED
+426 SIFTVAETLSEED